1 MVIGPLVSHSP
12 SGIPAELHYKRNP
25 DWSNARGYCMDL
37 LTPDE
42 IAAKYGGWEIT
53 YIKGLTLV
61 KRSFKLRASV

>member
-1 MVIGPLVSHSP
+1 
-12 SGIPAELHYKRNP
+12 
-25 DWSNARGYCMDL
+25 MDL
-37 LTPDE
+37 LNPDE